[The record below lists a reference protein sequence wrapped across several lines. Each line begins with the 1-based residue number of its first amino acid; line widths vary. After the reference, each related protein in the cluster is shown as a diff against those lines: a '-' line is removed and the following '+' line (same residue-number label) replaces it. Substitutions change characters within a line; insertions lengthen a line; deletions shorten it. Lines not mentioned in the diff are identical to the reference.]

1 MSDARLRAT
10 LTGAVAIL
18 LWATLALGATLSA
31 GLPPFELLALTFS
44 IGGLAG
50 LAVVAR
56 GGRLARLR
64 QPPAAFALG
73 VAGLFGYH
81 FFYFVA
87 LAHAPPVD
95 ASLIN
100 YLWPLLIVLF
110 SGLLPGER
118 LQRHHLGGGLLGLA
132 GAWVLISGGGTA
144 PRLEY
149 LPGYVS
155 ALACAFV
162 WSGYTVL
169 NRRFAGLPTD
179 GVAGQCLAVAVLAAL
194 CHAAWEP
201 TVRPSA
207 VQWAVIGWLGL
218 GPLGFAFYVWDH
230 GSKHGD
236 LQLLGVLSYATPV
249 LSTLLLLAAGRGEP
263 GWPVALACALIVG
276 GALLASG
283 RFRRG

>member
-50 LAVVAR
+50 LAVVER
-56 GGRLARLR
+56 GGLLARLR

-155 ALACAFV
+155 V
-162 WSGYTVL
+162 
-169 NRRFAGLPTD
+169 GLSNPTSFSSIHH
-179 GVAGQCLAVAVLAAL
+179 V
-194 CHAAWEP
+194 
-201 TVRPSA
+201 
-207 VQWAVIGWLGL
+207 
-218 GPLGFAFYVWDH
+218 
-230 GSKHGD
+230 D
-236 LQLLGVLSYATPV
+236 LSVTF
-249 LSTLLLLAAGRGEP
+249 T
-263 GWPVALACALIVG
+263 
-276 GALLASG
+276 ASG
-283 RFRRG
+283 FSRGSQNHTTTSGGSAFRTSPSSCKRSHQPMHL

>member
-31 GLPPFELLALTFS
+31 GLPPFELLALTFT

-56 GGRLARLR
+56 GGRLAQLR

-73 VAGLFGYH
+73 TAGLFGYH

-110 SGLLPGER
+110 SGLLPGEQ
-118 LQRHHLGGGLLGLA
+118 LHRHHVAGGLLGFI

-144 PRLEY
+144 PKLEY
-149 LPGYVS
+149 LPGYAA
-155 ALACAFV
+155 ALTCAFV

-179 GVAGQCLAVAVLAAL
+179 GVAGQCLAVALLAAV
-194 CHAAWEP
+194 CHAAWET

-207 VQWAVIGWLGL
+207 LQWLVIGWLGL
-218 GPLGFAFYVWDH
+218 GPLGLAFYVWDH
-230 GSKHGD
+230 GSKHGN

-249 LSTLLLLAAGRGEP
+249 LSTLLLLGAGRGEA
-263 GWPVALACALIVG
+263 GWPVGLACALIVG

-283 RFRRG
+283 RFKRR